1 MATAALRTHQRA
13 RFSTI
18 HSEGSLLPLDL
29 LQRIEQLDA
38 TLPGLTARDYHVD
51 GYKINEEIN
60 DAWLRALRDWQN
72 FQAAMREHHLPE
84 HEQKFTLERW
94 LLPLLRKGL
103 G

>member
-18 HSEGSLLPLDL
+18 HSERNLLPIDL

-38 TLPGLTARDYHVD
+38 ALPGLTARDYHVD

-60 DAWLRALRDWQN
+60 DAWLRALDQL
-72 FQAAMREHHLPE
+72 REGSLSPR
-84 HEQKFTLERW
+84 TSTGRCCAW
-94 LLPLLRKGL
+94 SIG
-103 G
+103 